1 MQRKVST
8 VKSMLLYPWTWLQ
21 YLEIEM
27 KIEIMK
33 GVKMPKQIAINPA
46 FSLEIF
52 SGPSMANE
60 KIGEF

>member
-1 MQRKVST
+1 
-8 VKSMLLYPWTWLQ
+8 MLLYPWTWLQ

-33 GVKMPKQIAINPA
+33 GVKIPKQMAINPA